1 MSALFH
7 AVLGVLFGL
16 LLSRSGAAD
25 YGYIQAMFRFQNFQ
39 LYGIIGVAVMVTA
52 PGLWLLKKKGHTLFG
67 RALLVPGKPSHP
79 GNIVGGVLFGMGWSI
94 TGMCPGPIV
103 VNIGEGKVYALAALL
118 GALLGSALFA
128 SRYEWLRPRLRLPK
142 LEIGAGDG

>member
-7 AVLGVLFGL
+7 AFLGLLFGL

-25 YGYIQAMFRFQNFQ
+25 YGYIQAMFRFQHIQ
-39 LYGIIGVAVMVTA
+39 LYGIIGVAVLVTA
-52 PGLWLLKKKGHTLFG
+52 PGLWLLKKKGHTLLG
-67 RALLVPGKPSHP
+67 RTLLVPSKPAHP
-79 GNIVGGVLFGMGWSI
+79 GNIVGGVLFGVGWSI

-103 VNIGEGKVYALAALL
+103 VNIGEGKVYAVAALL
-118 GALLGSALFA
+118 GALLGSSLFA
-128 SRYEWLRPRLRLPK
+128 SRYEWLRPKLRLPK